1 MGRGLALIK
10 MALCC
15 RILASN
21 IKALR
26 TVERC
31 LKTYYSTSAMDSIV
45 GRIKV
50 AVTGLLVLQGW
61 GKNMCNGMSQN

>member
-10 MALCC
+10 MAALCC

-21 IKALR
+21 KAMR
-26 TVERC
+26 SVERC